1 MKMGKVLLAD
11 RHQDI
16 LAGVRTLLESMFNMV
31 FMVADEASLLEA
43 AEKVN
48 PDLIIADL
56 SLPVTEEINVA
67 QRLIKKFPAVKLI
80 ILSVHDEQ
88 VAIDECIETG
98 VAGFVL
104 KKTAVNDLVA
114 AIESVQQGITYVSPS
129 ARMKPENG
137 PMH

>member
-11 RHQDI
+11 NHQNM
-16 LAGVRTLLESMFNMV
+16 LAGVRTLLENMFDKV

-43 AEKVN
+43 ATKIN

-56 SLPVTEEINVA
+56 SLPVTKESNVA
-67 QRLIKKFPAVKLI
+67 QRLIKNFPTIKLI
-80 ILSVHDEQ
+80 VLSVYDEQ
-88 VAIDECIETG
+88 VAIDECIESG

-104 KKTAVNDLVA
+104 KRTAVNDLAA
-114 AIESVQQGITYVSPS
+114 AIEAVKQGTTYVSPS
-129 ARMKPENG
+129 IKMKPENS